1 LQIAERVS
9 QETDFRNLVKR
20 PAAEATRLISTSKSV
35 LDSWSDVYLQV
46 REKIE
51 VSGRDP
57 RQAFFSDQL
66 NSLPPPQINLKIKKK
81 SINWEVQELLKGCVQ
96 KQ

>member
-1 LQIAERVS
+1 
-9 QETDFRNLVKR
+9 
-20 PAAEATRLISTSKSV
+20 V

-57 RQAFFSDQL
+57 R
-66 NSLPPPQINLKIKKK
+66 
-81 SINWEVQELLKGCVQ
+81 
-96 KQ
+96 

>member
-1 LQIAERVS
+1 MMSALRMVWIISRYYSDDACMGSLMERIAYQIAERVS

-20 PAAEATRLISTSKSV
+20 PASEATRLISTSKSV

-57 RQAFFSDQL
+57 R
-66 NSLPPPQINLKIKKK
+66 
-81 SINWEVQELLKGCVQ
+81 
-96 KQ
+96 